1 MHVLGF
7 RWVTKKRFEELVDE
21 AWDAIPASF
30 RERFENVAVF
40 VQDEPTREQLEFG
53 GVGPGYTLFG
63 LYEGIPLDRRGHGY
77 TMALPD
83 RVTLFE
89 GPILRASRS
98 PQETWTLVYD
108 TLWHELAHHLG
119 MSEDEV
125 REAEDRRRRPSS
137 SGGANP

>member
-1 MHVLGF
+1 M
-7 RWVTKKRFEELVDE
+7 TKARFEELVDQ
-21 AWDAIPASF
+21 AWQAIPETF
-30 RERFENVAVF
+30 RDRFENVAVF
-40 VQDEPTREQLEFG
+40 VQDEPSREQLARG
-53 GVGPGYTLFG
+53 RVPRGHTLFG

-89 GPILRASRS
+89 GPIQRAARS
-98 PQETWTLVYD
+98 PNEVWTLVYD

-125 REAEDRRRRPSS
+125 RSAELRRA
-137 SGGANP
+137 GHQF

>member
-1 MHVLGF
+1 M
-7 RWVTKKRFEELVDE
+7 TKKRFEELVDD
-21 AWDAIPASF
+21 AWEAIPRSF
-30 RERFENVAVF
+30 RDRFENVAVF
-40 VQDEPTREQLEFG
+40 VQDEPTREQLQRG

-63 LYEGIPLDRRGHGY
+63 LYEGVPLDRRGHGY

-89 GPILRASRS
+89 GPLLRAARS
-98 PQETWTLVYD
+98 PQEVWTLVYD

-125 REAEDRRRRPSS
+125 REAEARRRRDVS
-137 SGGANP
+137 